1 MFSSKS
7 WAALVKSMIYQ
18 CKNNTEDAVMVAASL
33 YQLVCSRKFLY
44 NGAFS
49 HFMGAA
55 AWDE

>member
-1 MFSSKS
+1 M
-7 WAALVKSMIYQ
+7 KSMIYQ